1 MKPKNFPG
9 RKNKRLHSA
18 AKLLSQQLPEKTEES
33 DIKRI
38 KKELVILDKKIT
50 TEEAA
55 RSSRSKKY
63 RFAGGLRRN

>member
-9 RKNKRLHSA
+9 RKNKRLHTA
-18 AKLLSQQLPEKTEES
+18 AKLLSQQLLEKTEEF

-38 KKELVILDKKIT
+38 KKELGILDKKIT
-50 TEEAA
+50 TDDVA

-63 RFAGGLRRN
+63 RFGGGLRRN